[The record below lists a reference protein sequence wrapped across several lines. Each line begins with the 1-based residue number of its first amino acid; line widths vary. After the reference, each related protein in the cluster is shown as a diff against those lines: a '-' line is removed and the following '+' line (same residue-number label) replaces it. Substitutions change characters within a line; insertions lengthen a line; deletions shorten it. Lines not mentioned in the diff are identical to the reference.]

1 MSHRQESALL
11 AQELLGILQTL
22 WASQAPNRRVVG
34 LAGESGSGKSV
45 TADSL
50 AKAFTA
56 SGVRAVVLN
65 QDNYFVLPPRTN
77 HEHRLE
83 SLAHVGSH
91 EVNLAL
97 LAQHIDAFRAGA
109 ADVLGP
115 LVDYPGNRFVTQRF
129 DFSATDL
136 LIVEGTYALR
146 LVDLDARIFLE
157 ATHEATETRRRR
169 RNRDIDTPII
179 AQILAIEHDI
189 IARQAALADVLI
201 DPQFRIVGARA

>member
-1 MSHRQESALL
+1 MSHRQDSALL

-22 WASQAPNRRVVG
+22 WASPSTKPRVVG

-50 AKAFTA
+50 AKVFTA

-97 LAQHIDAFRAGA
+97 LAQHIDAFRSRA

-115 LVDYPGNRFVTQRF
+115 LVDYPGNRFLIQKI
-129 DFSATDL
+129 DFSAADV

-146 LVDLDARIFLE
+146 LVDLDARVFFE
-157 ATHEATETRRRR
+157 ATHEDSEPRRRQ
-169 RNRDIDTPII
+169 RNRDVDAPII

-201 DPQFRIVGARA
+201 DPQFRIIGARN

>member
-1 MSHRQESALL
+1 MSHRHDSALL

-22 WASQAPNRRVVG
+22 WVSSSTKRHVVG

-50 AKAFTA
+50 AKVFTD
-56 SGVRAVVLN
+56 SGVRAVVIN

-97 LAQHIDAFRAGA
+97 LAQHIDDFRAGA
-109 ADVLGP
+109 VDVLGP
-115 LVDYPGNRFVTQRF
+115 LVDYPGNRFLTQRF
-129 DFSATDL
+129 DFSTADI

-146 LVDLDARIFLE
+146 LVDLDARVFFE
-157 ATHEATETRRRR
+157 ATHLDSEPRRRR

-189 IARQAALADVLI
+189 IARQAALADVRI
-201 DPQFRIVGARA
+201 DKQFRIVGAQA

>member
-22 WASQAPNRRVVG
+22 WASHAPKRRVVG
-34 LAGESGSGKSV
+34 IAGESGSGKSV
-45 TADSL
+45 TADTL

>member
-1 MSHRQESALL
+1 MSHRQNSTLL

-22 WASQAPNRRVVG
+22 WVSPSTKRRVVG

-50 AKAFTA
+50 AKVFTA
-56 SGVRAVVLN
+56 SGVRAMVLN

-97 LAQHIDAFRAGA
+97 LAQHVDAFRTGA

-115 LVDYPGNRFVTQRF
+115 LVDYPGNRFLVQKL
-129 DFSATDL
+129 DFSAADV

-146 LVDLDARIFLE
+146 LVDLDARVFFE

-201 DPQFRIVGARA
+201 DPHFRIVGAQA